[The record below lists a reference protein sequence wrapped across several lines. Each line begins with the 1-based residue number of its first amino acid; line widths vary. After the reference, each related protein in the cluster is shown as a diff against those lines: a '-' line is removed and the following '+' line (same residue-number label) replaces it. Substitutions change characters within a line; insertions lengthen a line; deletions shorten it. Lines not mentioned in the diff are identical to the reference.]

1 MKKDYLF
8 VYGTLMQGQHPMH
21 KLLRDHSDFIG
32 HGWITAQLYQ
42 IRDYPGV
49 VLSDQLPD
57 KVFGELYVLKDR
69 TVLDKLDDY
78 EECSAAFPEPH
89 EYRRE
94 QIKVHISTSVSYQ
107 AWVYIYNHP
116 VSASQRIRTGRFK
129 PQ

>member
-21 KLLRDHSDFIG
+21 DVLSEHSQFIG

-49 VLSDQLPD
+49 ILSDEPED
-57 KVFGELYVLKDR
+57 KVFGELYLLTNPAVLQQ
-69 TVLDKLDDY
+69 LDDY
-78 EECSAAFPEPH
+78 EECSAAFAEPH

-94 QIKVHISTSVSYQ
+94 QIPVSISSTASYS
-107 AWVYIYNHP
+107 AWVYLYNHP
-116 VSASQRIRTGRFK
+116 IERYHRIRSGRFR
-129 PQ
+129 PD

>member
-21 KLLRDHSDFIG
+21 KLLREHSEFIG
-32 HGWITAQLYQ
+32 YGWITAQLYQ
-42 IRDYPGV
+42 IRNYPGV
-49 VLSDQLPD
+49 IVSDQPED
-57 KVFGELYVLKDR
+57 KVFGELYLLTDKAVLSQ
-69 TVLDKLDDY
+69 LDDY

-94 QIKVHISTSVSYQ
+94 QISVHISTAVSYP
-107 AWVYIYNHP
+107 AWVYLYNHP
-116 VSASQRIRTGRFK
+116 VTASQRIRSGRFK

>member
-21 KLLRDHSDFIG
+21 DVLNEHSQFIG

-49 VLSDQLPD
+49 VLSDKPED
-57 KVFGELYVLKDR
+57 KVFGELYLLTNSAVLQQ
-69 TVLDKLDDY
+69 LDDY
-78 EECSAAFPEPH
+78 EECSTAFVEPH

-94 QIKVHISTSVSYQ
+94 QIEVFLSTAVSYT
-107 AWVYIYNHP
+107 AWVYIYNP
-116 VSASQRIRTGRFK
+116 PIVMSRRIRSGRFK
-129 PQ
+129 PV